1 MKRAIICTAD
11 TDNVIELSQYLVR
24 KDYRIISSSH
34 TNTGKL
40 LDMNGIP
47 FMESEALADEPR
59 TFGGFLSLLS
69 AILVTGRRNETGA
82 YKSEGLQDEEDVSV
96 VCINIVPKM
105 SDLHEYLDIGTS
117 PESINTRCMAFVMA
131 SCRNFKNVLPL
142 CDPADYH
149 EAIIRMD
156 TESINESYRLAMM
169 GKAFNMLSACAAAVS
184 QSILTQLSDDTF
196 PRYFTFPYRKK
207 TDLEHG
213 SSIHQMA
220 SLYAI
225 PDYDGAI
232 GGIKKM
238 QGKSISFG
246 SYIDID
252 AIYASLRLFDHRMR
266 TTSDVQS
273 EDASGMSLMT
283 QFTPAAGTVFTCC
296 FKHGVPITA
305 ALGRSASES
314 FKKTYNCGKESF
326 DEAAAGFSSVI
337 DEAAARDIARTNL
350 AVVCAPG
357 FTADARV
364 ILQVKKE
371 MRLIVV
377 SRSGSNRSNFRSLD
391 GGLLVESND
400 TQVFDKWKFVTKS
413 RPTQRQNDEM
423 LFGQIMIMV
432 AKSDSAVV
440 VKDMATTGMCC
451 CAMLSSDACYA
462 ALDHST
468 HNIQRGLTAN
478 TNAAEV
484 LVSGSALPFDI
495 KLGETIAGHGIR
507 AILQPGGAKKDD
519 EFISFCDQKGI
530 AMIFTGMQH
539 TVY

>member
-11 TDNVIELSQYLVR
+11 TDNIIELSQYLVR

-34 TNTGKL
+34 THTGKL
-40 LDMNGIP
+40 LDINGIP
-47 FMESEALADEPR
+47 FTENDAIADEPR
-59 TFGGFLSLLS
+59 TFADFISLLS
-69 AILVTGRRNETGA
+69 SVLITGRRNETVAYDHGA
-82 YKSEGLQDEEDVSV
+82 PQDEEDVAV

-105 SDLHEYLDIGTS
+105 SDLHEYLEIGTS
-117 PESINTRCMAFVMA
+117 SESVNIRCLALVLA
-131 SCRNFKNVLPL
+131 ACRNFKNVLPL

-156 TESINESYRLAMM
+156 TESINDRYRLSLM

-184 QSILTQLSDDTF
+184 QSILTQLSDDPF
-196 PRYFTFPYRKK
+196 PRYFTFPYRKR

-213 SSIHQMA
+213 SSVHQMA
-220 SLYAI
+220 SLYALT
-225 PDYDGAI
+225 DYDGAI

-252 AIYASLRLFDHRMR
+252 AIYSSLRLFDHKMR

-273 EDASGMSLMT
+273 EDANGMSLMT

-305 ALGRSASES
+305 SLGQSASES
-314 FKKTYNCGKESF
+314 FRKTYNCGKESF
-326 DEAAAGFSSVI
+326 DEAAAGFSSVV
-337 DEAAARDIARTNL
+337 DEAAAREIARTNL
-350 AVVCAPG
+350 SVVCAPG

-377 SRSGSNRSNFRSLD
+377 SRSASNLTNFRSLD

-400 TQVFDKWKFVTKS
+400 TQVFDKWKFVTKG
-413 RPTQRQNDEM
+413 RPSQRQNDEM
-423 LFGQIMIMV
+423 LFGQLVIMV

-440 VKDMATTGMCC
+440 VKDMSTTGMCC
-451 CAMLSSDACYA
+451 CAMMPSDACYA

-484 LVSGSALPFDI
+484 LVSGSALPFNI

-507 AILQPGGAKKDD
+507 AILQPGGTKNDGD
-519 EFISFCDQKGI
+519 FISFCDQRGI